1 MTNRIDMNPG
11 FGPGSSSKHDS
22 DAIGMH
28 HRRHRKQV
36 IESDPEDDLIEK
48 ASRPKYSRGPEMS
61 STPTYSMDTDISTL
75 EAPTFSTLNQG
86 PSQIMMMLRWDHP
99 SNLIGKK
106 VVNPIL
112 HVCDKCQH
120 PILQY
125 GRLTC
130 KHVLCF
136 DCATAQKQ
144 AGANCG
150 RCNGKVLAVE
160 QAGLGCIYMCA
171 HGGSRYGPDG
181 CRRTYLSERDLQAHK
196 KFRHSEKVTAPAQ
209 SVPSAEAIA
218 AATAALVQAEN
229 HSRKMRVP
237 PPGNPPGVMPNFSQ
251 PPPPVMQ
258 QRSTNLITVPI
269 QDNSAGN
276 SNDYWTPTN
285 KVPPPNMHQ
294 PPPNFYHRPPHPQGH
309 QQPQGQHQQHP
320 QPQNQHYA
328 QVNTGASGSHPPP
341 AGSYNEWSANSRTN
355 SSGYHRR

>member
-1 MTNRIDMNPG
+1 
-11 FGPGSSSKHDS
+11 
-22 DAIGMH
+22 
-28 HRRHRKQV
+28 
-36 IESDPEDDLIEK
+36 
-48 ASRPKYSRGPEMS
+48 MS

-136 DCATAQKQ
+136 DCATAQKK
-144 AGANCG
+144 AGGTCG

-196 KFRHSEKVTAPAQ
+196 KFRHSEKVSAPAQ
-209 SVPSAEAIA
+209 AVPSAEAIA

-237 PPGNPPGVMPNFSQ
+237 PPGAGAGSHGGVMPNFSQ

-269 QDNSAGN
+269 QDNSAN
-276 SNDYWTPTN
+276 NSSNDYWTPNAN
-285 KVPPPNMHQ
+285 KVPHAAPNMHQ
-294 PPPNFYHRPPHPQGH
+294 PPPNYYHRPPGGQPQ
-309 QQPQGQHQQHP
+309 QQPQQQQHQQQQQP
-320 QPQNQHYA
+320 PQQPQNQHYS
-328 QVNTGASGSHPPP
+328 QVSTGASGG
-341 AGSYNEWSANSRTN
+341 AGSYNASYNNSRTN

>member
-1 MTNRIDMNPG
+1 M
-11 FGPGSSSKHDS
+11 
-22 DAIGMH
+22 
-28 HRRHRKQV
+28 
-36 IESDPEDDLIEK
+36 
-48 ASRPKYSRGPEMS
+48 
-61 STPTYSMDTDISTL
+61 
-75 EAPTFSTLNQG
+75 
-86 PSQIMMMLRWDHP
+86 
-99 SNLIGKK
+99 
-106 VVNPIL
+106 NPIL

-144 AGANCG
+144 AGGNCG

-209 SVPSAEAIA
+209 AVPSAEAIA

-237 PPGNPPGVMPNFSQ
+237 PPSSGVLPNFSQ

-269 QDNSAGN
+269 QDNSAS

-294 PPPNFYHRPPHPQGH
+294 PPPNYYHRPPQPQ
-309 QQPQGQHQQHP
+309 QQPPQQPPP
-320 QPQNQHYA
+320 QPQNQHYS
-328 QVNTGASGSHPPP
+328 QVSTGASG
-341 AGSYNEWSANSRTN
+341 AGSYNEWSTNSRTS

>member
-1 MTNRIDMNPG
+1 MVNFVP
-11 FGPGSSSKHDS
+11 
-22 DAIGMH
+22 IGQNGV
-28 HRRHRKQV
+28 KFLQP
-36 IESDPEDDLIEK
+36 S
-48 ASRPKYSRGPEMS
+48 
-61 STPTYSMDTDISTL
+61 
-75 EAPTFSTLNQG
+75 LNLHCNN
-86 PSQIMMMLRWDHP
+86 I
-99 SNLIGKK
+99 NLQ

-328 QVNTGASGSHPPP
+328 QVNTGASGSHPP